1 MLPEKDNLNYTK
13 RGIIAMIDVSLG
25 GRAAEEIFFG
35 KDLVSS
41 GCSNDLS
48 KATELAY
55 MYIKQ
60 LGMDENVSLISA
72 GNGKI
77 KTSEKYD
84 YLVDMQVKKLLD
96 VKRIGEL
103 KIK

>member
-1 MLPEKDNLNYTK
+1 
-13 RGIIAMIDVSLG
+13 MIDVALG
-25 GRAAEEIFFG
+25 GRAAEEIFMG
-35 KDLVSS
+35 KDLISS
-41 GCSNDLS
+41 GCSNDLA

-60 LGMDENVSLISA
+60 LGMDESVSLISS

-84 YLVDMQVKKLLD
+84 YMVDMQVKKLLD
-96 VKRIGEL
+96 VKKNL
-103 KIK
+103 NL